1 MAHVAQWKKDEVK
14 ELKKLIDEYPVVGV
28 VNIGSVPGRQI
39 QTIRSSVRGEDT
51 QIKMSRKRLMK
62 LALKKSS
69 KEGVLALSDHITG
82 QAGLIFSKTNPFKIY
97 SMLERNKTRAAA
109 KANSIAPVDIMVS
122 KGNTSFPPGPILS
135 ELQMGGIPAAI
146 QGGKVAI
153 KEDTLVVKAGEKISP
168 ATANALARLE
178 IEPLEIKLELLAAF
192 EEGTTYTPDILA
204 VDADKIRSD
213 IATAYQQ
220 AVNLSVNSAYLTK
233 ETAAIG
239 ITQAV
244 SKARNLAINAEI
256 FEKEVIDVILAK
268 ALAKANALDS
278 LTREKVKS
286 AGEEKPEE

>member
-14 ELKKLIDEYPVVGV
+14 ELKKLIEDYPVVGV
-28 VNIGSVPGRQI
+28 VNIGSVPGKQI
-39 QTIRSSVRGEDT
+39 QTIRSSVRGDDT
-51 QIKMSRKRLMK
+51 KIKMSRKRLMK

-69 KEGVLALSDHITG
+69 KEGVTELAYHITG
-82 QAGLIFSKTNPFKIY
+82 QAGLIFSNINPFKIY
-97 SMLERNKTRAAA
+97 STLERNKTKAAA
-109 KANSIAPVDIMVS
+109 KANSIAPADISVS
-122 KGNTSFPPGPILS
+122 QGPTSFPPGPILS

-146 QGGKVAI
+146 QAGKVAI
-153 KEDTLVVKAGEKISP
+153 KQDTLVVKAGDKISP

-178 IEPLEIKLELLAAF
+178 IEPIEIKLELLAAF
-192 EEGTTYTPDILA
+192 EDGTTYTPDILA
-204 VDADKIRSD
+204 VDADKIRMN

-233 ETAAIG
+233 QTAAIG

-256 FEKEVIDVILAK
+256 FEKEVIDIILAK

-286 AGEEKPEE
+286 AKDDKSEE